1 MGRLPPN
8 KPSRHRKQN
17 PKSNQTSRSQSS
29 NTERAVGRFYSSHSL
44 AESDHQEREI
54 DRASTSSTTGTPRE
68 NRRDIDAES
77 TLTITTPPPSTSTSS
92 SNSTPVA
99 IIPRAP
105 GRNNANRCLEQL
117 NLASMRDSGETGD
130 LVAKLEAF
138 FESQRQSQ
146 EDFNNRMEHRVLK
159 ELRKERENTAPPPP
173 KCLSKELTANVREVY
188 KSLTGADGEKL
199 AWDVSKSFA
208 DPINKT
214 VNDELLNGIR
224 STDPET
230 PTNTVKAA
238 MRVHFKTKKRQQKVV
253 ANNKQN
259 EFLKEQQKRSRKNMK
274 RTNRKKALRESTS
287 INEADKEKFR
297 SVLTADYMSS
307 EESLSEPDSQ
317 DAGDTSGSDQDVPKK
332 KKLCVRPLPW
342 RSVEVNTLIVRL
354 DRKIIRKRTPR
365 SSWMSMERTVGPPS
379 TREAPEDA
387 PEFALLALH
396 EEV

>member
-1 MGRLPPN
+1 
-8 KPSRHRKQN
+8 
-17 PKSNQTSRSQSS
+17 
-29 NTERAVGRFYSSHSL
+29 
-44 AESDHQEREI
+44 
-54 DRASTSSTTGTPRE
+54 
-68 NRRDIDAES
+68 
-77 TLTITTPPPSTSTSS
+77 
-92 SNSTPVA
+92 
-99 IIPRAP
+99 
-105 GRNNANRCLEQL
+105 
-117 NLASMRDSGETGD
+117 MRDSGETGD

-173 KCLSKELTANVREVY
+173 KRLSKELTANVREVY

-238 MRVHFKTKKRQQKVV
+238 MRVHFKTKKRQHK
-253 ANNKQN
+253 
-259 EFLKEQQKRSRKNMK
+259 K
-274 RTNRKKALRESTS
+274 RTNHKKALRESTS

>member
-1 MGRLPPN
+1 M
-8 KPSRHRKQN
+8 
-17 PKSNQTSRSQSS
+17 
-29 NTERAVGRFYSSHSL
+29 
-44 AESDHQEREI
+44 
-54 DRASTSSTTGTPRE
+54 
-68 NRRDIDAES
+68 
-77 TLTITTPPPSTSTSS
+77 
-92 SNSTPVA
+92 
-99 IIPRAP
+99 
-105 GRNNANRCLEQL
+105 
-117 NLASMRDSGETGD
+117 
-130 LVAKLEAF
+130 
-138 FESQRQSQ
+138 
-146 EDFNNRMEHRVLK
+146 HRVSTKLQQ
-159 ELRKERENTAPPPP
+159 
-173 KCLSKELTANVREVY
+173 
-188 KSLTGADGEKL
+188 GADGEKL

-214 VNDELLNGIR
+214 VNDELLNGVR

-238 MRVHFKTKKRQQKVV
+238 MRVHFKTKKRQHKVV

-259 EFLKEQQKRSRKNMK
+259 EFLKDQRKRSRKNMK

-307 EESLSEPDSQ
+307 EESLSEPYSQ

-342 RSVEVNTLIVRL
+342 RSVEVNTLMVRL

-365 SSWMSMERTVGPPS
+365 SSWRSMERTVRPPS